1 MARVS
6 YKTAA
11 DLSPDDRDLLG
22 RDFNIYRA
30 LANSPKGAREFIGL
44 TQFLRHHSR
53 LDGRLRE
60 LAILQVGYMTA
71 SPYEFSHHVEIA
83 REFGVTDEDIQAIA
97 TETKGQVSDLEPL
110 ARAVLQAARE
120 MTDDLTISDATFD
133 ILRQELDDEGLT
145 DLTLAIG
152 FYNAVVRVLA
162 ALKIEVEPEF
172 LPILE
177 QFPLPDD
184 TP

>member
-1 MARVS
+1 MARVP

-11 DLSPDDRDLLG
+11 DLPADDQDLLA
-22 RDFNIYRA
+22 RDYNIYRA

-60 LAILQVGYMTA
+60 LAILQVGYMTV

-83 REFGVTDEDIQAIA
+83 REYGVTDDDIRAIA
-97 TETKGQVSDLEPL
+97 TESEGRDSGLEPL
-110 ARAVLQAARE
+110 AQAVLRAARE
-120 MTDDLTISDATFD
+120 MTNELTISDATFD
-133 ILRQELDDEGLT
+133 ALRRELDDEGLT

-162 ALKIEVEPEF
+162 ALRIEVEPEF

-184 TP
+184 NA

>member
-11 DLSPDDRDLLG
+11 ELSPDDQDLLG
-22 RDFNIYRA
+22 RNFNIYRA

-60 LAILQVGYMTA
+60 LAILQVGYMTS

-97 TETKGQVSDLEPL
+97 TETKGQVSGLEPL
-110 ARAVLQAARE
+110 ARAVLLAARE
-120 MTDDLTISDATFD
+120 MTDDLTITDATFD

-184 TP
+184 TT

>member
-11 DLSPDDRDLLG
+11 DLPPDDQDLLG

-60 LAILQVGYMTA
+60 LAILQVGYMTG

-83 REFGVTDEDIQAIA
+83 REFGVTDEDIQAIS
-97 TETKGQVSDLEPL
+97 TETKGQVSGLEPL
-110 ARAVLQAARE
+110 ARAVLLAARE
-120 MTDDLTISDATFD
+120 MTDGLTISDATFD